1 MLDTW
6 ERLVTEEVITLVEA
20 GGGDERAK
28 LERLFAVAV
37 SIEDMVA
44 IELAIREWGRRDEA
58 VATRLRRI
66 DDRRMNYL
74 RTLFGGLS
82 SDADDVEARALMAFS
97 LFVANH
103 YIAADHPGRTRTEVI
118 AAAVQRLL

>member
-37 SIEDMVA
+37 SIEDVVA

-66 DDRRMNYL
+66 DDRRMDYL